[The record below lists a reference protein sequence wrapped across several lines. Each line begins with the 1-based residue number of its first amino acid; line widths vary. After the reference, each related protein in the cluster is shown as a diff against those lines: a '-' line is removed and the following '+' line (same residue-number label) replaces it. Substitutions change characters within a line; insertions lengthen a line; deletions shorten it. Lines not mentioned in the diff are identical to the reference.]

1 MDEISR
7 ICSDVQ
13 QSVEMRNMMQMLTEH
28 SPVKK
33 SEVEFYMP
41 MGNKRMCVCVLTDGI
56 SAMVFEETEYGWY
69 GTGKPFTGTLQEVAA
84 HCHQVIEGYKFLYNV

>member
-28 SPVKK
+28 NPVKK

-41 MGNKRMCVCVLTDGI
+41 MRNKRMCVCVLTDGI

-69 GTGKPFTGTLQEVAA
+69 GTGKPFTGTLEEVAA